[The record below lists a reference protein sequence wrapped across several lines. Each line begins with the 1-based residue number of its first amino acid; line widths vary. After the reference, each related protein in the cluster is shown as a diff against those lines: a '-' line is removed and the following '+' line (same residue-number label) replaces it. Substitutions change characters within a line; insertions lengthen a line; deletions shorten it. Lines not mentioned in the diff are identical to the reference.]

1 MSSKVLVRGELVFES
16 EQELERLFSALGA
29 SDKVEGLLEEGPKD
43 LRLNGLKIT
52 EVAVRDGRYHLKFEG
67 NVDWPSPA
75 APKDMNY
82 LDWLKSQLLGLVW
95 DVEELKSLEVHRR
108 VEDLKFAFYEDEE
121 LRSKKEEYNKWW
133 MESASNITG
142 LF

>member
-1 MSSKVLVRGELVFES
+1 MSSKVLVRGELVFGS
-16 EQELERLFSALGA
+16 EQELKKLLSTLGA
-29 SDKVEGLLEEGPKD
+29 LDKLEELLEGGPKD
-43 LRLNGLKIT
+43 LKLNGLKIT
-52 EVAVRDGRYHLKFEG
+52 EVAVRDGKYHLKFEG
-67 NVDWPSPA
+67 DVNWPSSA

-95 DVEELKSLEVHRR
+95 DVEELKSLEIHRGS
-108 VEDLKFAFYEDEE
+108 ENLKFAFYEDEE
-121 LRSKKEEYNKWW
+121 LKLKKEEYNRWW